1 MLRSFNLVTA
11 KLELHESVKFTDSQR
26 KGKLVLSVGFFKKPK
41 HDPCQ
46 KNAAYE
52 FESYDYKKPFKQF
65 EKESE
70 LPR

>member
-11 KLELHESVKFTDSQR
+11 KLELHESIKFTDGQ
-26 KGKLVLSVGFFKKPK
+26 KGKLVLSVGFFKKPN

-46 KNAAYE
+46 KKSFEYE
-52 FESYDYKKPFKQF
+52 TYDERKPFKQF
-65 EKESE
+65 AKESE